1 MPTRI
6 LLIDD
11 DANFRKL
18 LEMRLRSFLN
28 NLECSAHSTLADAR
42 ASLTNKDSDPFDL
55 VILDQHLPDGRGVEL
70 LKENLL
76 ADQAV
81 LCMSSDSDPALPGQT
96 VLAGASFFLSK
107 LNVSEPLFRPL
118 VEGLIDRNKIQRELT
133 KLKTQAAVMESVRTL
148 VMTLRHEI
156 NNPLG
161 AILGGAFLLNGS
173 KDASPE
179 QKDAVRLVE
188 QSGHRIKHV
197 LEQLCS
203 AVSLEAVSKG
213 GHTVFHVPGDKDW
226 NT

>member
-11 DANFRKL
+11 DASFRKL

-28 NLECSAHSTLADAR
+28 NLECSTHSTLADAR
-42 ASLTNKDSDPFDL
+42 TALSSKDSEPFDL

-76 ADQAV
+76 VDQAV

-107 LNVSEPLFRPL
+107 LNVAEPLFRPL

-173 KDASPE
+173 KDATQQ
-179 QKDAVRLVE
+179 QKDAARLVE
-188 QSGHRIKHV
+188 QSGNRIKHV